1 MTPPRTYPHW
11 VAVATIMTVAIFYGG
26 GFATMQASL
35 RAGLSVG
42 AVLSLRFVLA
52 ALGLGVLL
60 LVRREALTR
69 RAVLDGIF
77 LGVLLVTIFWLQT
90 DGLRFTTTSKS
101 GFITSLYVPITPLLA
116 IVLGDRVRLG
126 HAVAAV
132 LATLGLF
139 MLVHVPGG
147 LLNGWNRG
155 DFETLVCAVLC
166 AGHLIATAHF
176 SRRSSGWVLAWTQ
189 ITVTGV
195 VSAVIT
201 AFLPAPNGFQGVIT
215 ALHNPVVLGAL
226 VYLVTFNTIYAFWG
240 QSTMQ
245 AFLSSTEA
253 AVVFS
258 LEPVTAGAIGVY
270 LIGEKLSGLQLLGA
284 VLIIVAMIS
293 AEVLPRMLRTRAEVE
308 HPEVYEAGAD

>member
-1 MTPPRTYPHW
+1 MTLPRTYPHW
-11 VAVATIMTVAIFYGG
+11 VAVATITTVAIVYGG
-26 GFATMQASL
+26 GFATMQISL

-42 AVLSLRFVLA
+42 AVLSLRFLLG
-52 ALGLGVLL
+52 ALGLGVVL
-60 LVRREALTR
+60 LVRREPLTR

-77 LGVLLVTIFWLQT
+77 LGVLLIAIFWLQT

-116 IVLGDRVRLG
+116 LALGDRVRLG

-132 LATLGLF
+132 LATFGLF

-147 LLNGWNRG
+147 LLSGWNRG
-155 DFETLVCAVLC
+155 DFETLLCALLC

-189 ITVTGV
+189 ITVTGT

-201 AFLPAPNGFQGVIT
+201 AFLPAPHGFQGVAT

-226 VYLVTFNTIYAFWG
+226 AYLVTFNTIYAFWG

-270 LIGEKLSGLQLLGA
+270 LIGEKLSSMQLMGA
-284 VLIIVAMIS
+284 VLIMVAMIA
-293 AEVLPRMLRTRAEVE
+293 AEVLPRMLHTRAEVE
-308 HPEVYEAGAD
+308 HPEVYEAGGD

>member
-1 MTPPRTYPHW
+1 MPPPRIYPHW
-11 VAVATIMTVAIFYGG
+11 VAVGAILSVAIIYGC
-26 GFATMQASL
+26 GFATLQMAL

-52 ALGLGVLL
+52 AIGMSVLL
-60 LVRREALTR
+60 LARREPLTR
-69 RAVLDGIF
+69 PALIDGIF
-77 LGVLLVTIFWLQT
+77 LGLLLVAIFWLQT

-101 GFITSLYVPITPLLA
+101 GFITSLYVPFTPLLA
-116 IVLGDRVRLG
+116 IALGDRVRLG

-155 DFETLVCAVLC
+155 DFETLLCALLC

-176 SRRSSGWVLAWTQ
+176 SRRSSGWVLAWMQ
-189 ITVTGV
+189 IVVTGV

-201 AFLPAPNGFQGVIT
+201 AFLPAPSGFQGVPA
-215 ALHNPVVLGAL
+215 ALHHPVVIAVF
-226 VYLVTFNTIYAFWG
+226 VYMVAFNTILALWA

-258 LEPVTAGAIGVY
+258 LEPVVAGVVGVY
-270 LIGEKLSGLQLLGA
+270 LIGEKLSGPQLAGA
-284 VLIIVAMIS
+284 ALIVIAMIS
-293 AEVLPRMLRTRAEVE
+293 AEVLPRLLHSRAEVE